1 MARNISILGSTGS
14 IGVLPLDVARNLG
27 LKVLGLTAQL
37 NIDLLEKQAREFK
50 PVLVAVGNDKA
61 AGELRTRLKDSGI
74 EVLSGIE
81 GIKKVAAIEPVDTV
95 VASIVGIAGLIPTM
109 EAIRHKKDIALAN
122 KETLVTAG
130 ALVMSEAK
138 KNNVNILP
146 VDSEHSAIFQSIM
159 GNNSNDISKI
169 ILTASGG
176 PFRGKTREE
185 LKIVKPEEALKH
197 PNWVMGSKIT
207 IDSAT
212 LMNKGLEVIEAKW
225 LFDIEPDRIQVLVH
239 PQSVIHSMV
248 EYIDGSIIAQMGSPD
263 MRIPIQFAL
272 TYPGRCG
279 NEFSK
284 LDLLKAKNLT
294 FEDPDMKAFP
304 ALGLAYE
311 ALRAG
316 GTMPVV
322 LNAAN
327 EVSVGLF
334 LKGEIGFPDIAHI
347 VEKVMEIHTVNINPC
362 LDDIIEVDQWSRN
375 MVERVKNRCR

>member
-1 MARNISILGSTGS
+1 
-14 IGVLPLDVARNLG
+14 LG
-27 LKVLGLTAQL
+27 LNVLGLTAHS

-50 PVLVAVGNDKA
+50 PVLVAVSNDKA
-61 AGELRTRLKDSGI
+61 ARELRTRLKDSCI
-74 EVLSGIE
+74 EVLSGVE
-81 GIKKVAAIEPVDTV
+81 GIKKVAVIEAVDTV

-138 KNNVNILP
+138 KNNVKILP

-159 GNNSNDISKI
+159 GNNSSDISKI

-185 LKIVKPEEALKH
+185 LKKVNPGDALKH

-225 LFDIEPDRIQVLVH
+225 LFDIELDRIQVLVH

-248 EYIDGSIIAQMGSPD
+248 EYKDGSIIAQMGSPD

-272 TYPGRCG
+272 TYPGRRV

-284 LDLLKAKNLT
+284 LDLLKAKNLS
-294 FEDPDMKAFP
+294 FEDPDMEAFP

-334 LKGEIGFPDIAHI
+334 LKGEIGFLDIAHI
-347 VEKVMEIHTVNINPC
+347 VEKVMGIHTVNINPC
-362 LDDIIEVDQWSRN
+362 LDDIIEVDQWTRN
-375 MVERVKNRCR
+375 MVERERNRCQ

>member
-1 MARNISILGSTGS
+1 
-14 IGVLPLDVARNLG
+14 
-27 LKVLGLTAQL
+27 
-37 NIDLLEKQAREFK
+37 
-50 PVLVAVGNDKA
+50 
-61 AGELRTRLKDSGI
+61 
-74 EVLSGIE
+74 
-81 GIKKVAAIEPVDTV
+81 
-95 VASIVGIAGLIPTM
+95 
-109 EAIRHKKDIALAN
+109 
-122 KETLVTAG
+122 
-130 ALVMSEAK
+130 
-138 KNNVNILP
+138 
-146 VDSEHSAIFQSIM
+146 
-159 GNNSNDISKI
+159 
-169 ILTASGG
+169 
-176 PFRGKTREE
+176 
-185 LKIVKPEEALKH
+185 
-197 PNWVMGSKIT
+197 
-207 IDSAT
+207 
-212 LMNKGLEVIEAKW
+212 
-225 LFDIEPDRIQVLVH
+225 
-239 PQSVIHSMV
+239 MV

>member
-14 IGVLPLDVARNLG
+14 IGVQTLDVARNLG